1 MLNLNYRSV
10 NLPIIL
16 FIILKGLLPP
26 TVHFHHL
33 GYLFHLHPQ
42 QYYTNWPS
50 PVTNVTPVT
59 QDQFKA
65 SMQLRNMSYYTWN
78 TTSSAKCPPIRT
90 TVIFIFKSQLCLII
104 VNLSVTHKMLRERV
118 LVGGISTRHM
128 RGKNFRSLVRYLKDK
143 LMQQRQ
149 KKLSYCSLFRL
160 PWQRQ
165 EAREVTD
172 WSLVKR
178 FTTANLIDPFTL
190 SCDITS
196 QVLFYHNHG
205 HQFLGDLYVIRY
217 F

>member
-1 MLNLNYRSV
+1 MRHRELMLNLNYRSV
-10 NLPIIL
+10 KLSSPPIIL
-16 FIILKGLLPP
+16 FIMLKGLLPP
-26 TVHFHHL
+26 TAIIFTILVISFICIRTNITPIDHHQSPML
-33 GYLFHLHPQ
+33 HQSPRINLKHQCNSGTCHTIHAIPPHL
-42 QYYTNWPS
+42 
-50 PVTNVTPVT
+50 
-59 QDQFKA
+59 
-65 SMQLRNMSYYTWN
+65 R
-78 TTSSAKCPPIRT
+78 SAPPIRT

-172 WSLVKR
+172 
-178 FTTANLIDPFTL
+178 
-190 SCDITS
+190 
-196 QVLFYHNHG
+196 
-205 HQFLGDLYVIRY
+205 
-217 F
+217 

>member
-33 GYLFHLHPQ
+33 GYLFHLHPH

-65 SMQLRNMSYYTWN
+65 SMQLRNMSYYTCN

-149 KKLSYCSLFRL
+149 KNFHIALSLGSPGKDRRRGRL
-160 PWQRQ
+160 PIK
-165 EAREVTD
+165 V
-172 WSLVKR
+172 WSRDL
-178 FTTANLIDPFTL
+178 LLQTL
-190 SCDITS
+190 STLSHSVAI
-196 QVLFYHNHG
+196 
-205 HQFLGDLYVIRY
+205 
-217 F
+217 

>member
-1 MLNLNYRSV
+1 MRHRELMLNLNYRSV

-16 FIILKGLLPP
+16 FIILKGLLPQ
-26 TVHFHHL
+26 TVIIFTILVISFICIRNNITPIDHHQSPM
-33 GYLFHLHPQ
+33 LHQ
-42 QYYTNWPS
+42 S
-50 PVTNVTPVT
+50 PRIN
-59 QDQFKA
+59 FKA
-65 SMQLRNMSYYTWN
+65 SLQLRNMSYYTCN

-172 WSLVKR
+172 
-178 FTTANLIDPFTL
+178 
-190 SCDITS
+190 
-196 QVLFYHNHG
+196 
-205 HQFLGDLYVIRY
+205 
-217 F
+217 

>member
-10 NLPIIL
+10 KLSSPPIIL
-16 FIILKGLLPP
+16 FILLKGLLPP
-26 TVHFHHL
+26 TTIIFTILVISFICIRTNITPIDHH
-33 GYLFHLHPQ
+33 Q
-42 QYYTNWPS
+42 SSRIN
-50 PVTNVTPVT
+50 
-59 QDQFKA
+59 FKA
-65 SMQLRNMSYYTWN
+65 SMQLRNISYYTCN

-104 VNLSVTHKMLRERV
+104 VNLSVTHKMLRARV
-118 LVGGISTRHM
+118 LVGGTSTRHM

-172 WSLVKR
+172 
-178 FTTANLIDPFTL
+178 
-190 SCDITS
+190 
-196 QVLFYHNHG
+196 
-205 HQFLGDLYVIRY
+205 
-217 F
+217 

>member
-33 GYLFHLHPQ
+33 GYLFHLHPH

-65 SMQLRNMSYYTWN
+65 SMQLRNMSYYTCN

-104 VNLSVTHKMLRERV
+104 VNLSVTHKMLRARV

-149 KKLSYCSLFRL
+149 KNFHIALSLGSPGKDRRRGRL
-160 PWQRQ
+160 PI
-165 EAREVTD
+165 EV
-172 WSLVKR
+172 WSRDL
-178 FTTANLIDPFTL
+178 LLQTL
-190 SCDITS
+190 STLSHSVAI
-196 QVLFYHNHG
+196 
-205 HQFLGDLYVIRY
+205 
-217 F
+217 